1 MMATAAAVQ
10 RRSAASHDELDAHEQ
25 LLRDIA
31 ALEEVDSCSS
41 LVLQELLQRNP
52 PSPPRPSPLPPFSIT
67 GAESKQI
74 KSSPALHQSPLPL
87 QQIQHPHAVQ
97 MHHAQNFR
105 HYCPH
110 PVQRVEIGP
119 HLQRCSHQPANNF
132 PASLLHQV
140 LECPTHES
148 IGTGFMTSES
158 SLDHLVMKSRG
169 MTLPALSS
177 GPTVSK
183 KTPASA
189 LRKGRKTSVKR
200 PVEKSSTV
208 SHEFPPS
215 EQDTF
220 DTSAHGQNPEKGIFA
235 NHFLT
240 ERQRRELLN
249 EKYQVLR
256 SLVPNPTKADR
267 ASIVQDAIDYV
278 NELKQRADELKY
290 ERGVANLKRQKVVD
304 GGLDGGG
311 DVGDTR
317 SPKGK
322 QKLLSKS
329 KVERGNL
336 CTISHKTSRCGT
348 EVDVRIFDDE
358 ATIKVTQ
365 HQSRRSLLLD
375 ACSVLNEAELE
386 ILHANG
392 ARIGNCHAYMLN
404 VKVVYLFPN
413 IFVMYRF
420 ERSLAHFKSQ
430 IRQSFKL
437 GAVCLRFRLGS
448 FNILL
453 LCLCVHVLV
462 EVYVR

>member
-1 MMATAAAVQ
+1 MMAAVQ

-52 PSPPRPSPLPPFSIT
+52 SSPARPSSPQLGPPFSIT
-67 GAESKQI
+67 GAESKQ
-74 KSSPALHQSPLPL
+74 KNSSALHQSPLHL
-87 QQIQHPHAVQ
+87 QQIQHPHAAQ
-97 MHHAQNFR
+97 MHHAQNFCR
-105 HYCPH
+105 YCPH

-119 HLQRCSHQPANNF
+119 PLQRCSADNF

-158 SLDHLVMKSRG
+158 CLDHLVMKSRG

-183 KTPASA
+183 KTPRSA
-189 LRKGRKTSVKR
+189 LRKGRKTSVRR

-208 SHEFPPS
+208 SHEFSPS

-220 DTSAHGQNPEKGIFA
+220 DTSALGQNPEKGIFA

-240 ERQRRELLN
+240 ERQRREFLN

-256 SLVPNPTKADR
+256 SLIPNPTKADR

-290 ERGVANLKRQKVVD
+290 ERGVANPKRQKVVD
-304 GGLDGGG
+304 GDLDGGG

-322 QKLLSKS
+322 QKLSSKS
-329 KVERGNL
+329 KVEGGSL
-336 CTISHKTSRCGT
+336 CSISHKTSRCGT

-404 VKVVYLFPN
+404 VK
-413 IFVMYRF
+413 IH
-420 ERSLAHFKSQ
+420 ESKATHASQ
-430 IRQSFKL
+430 IAKL
-437 GAVCLRFRLGS
+437 
-448 FNILL
+448 
-453 LCLCVHVLV
+453 LV
-462 EVYVR
+462 EHIDASLEQSPSARVSHFQGA